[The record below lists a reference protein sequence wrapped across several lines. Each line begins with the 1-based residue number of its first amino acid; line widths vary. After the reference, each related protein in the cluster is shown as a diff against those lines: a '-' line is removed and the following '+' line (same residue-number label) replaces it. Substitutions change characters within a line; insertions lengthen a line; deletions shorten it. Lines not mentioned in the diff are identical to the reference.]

1 MSEGPDLP
9 NSPEN
14 ASPTVAM
21 AEAKW
26 AHMAKLEAAAADA
39 VKKDYGKSLEI
50 DGTSVSAMYDAITV
64 LRHMAKNELKATK
77 LLTNKQHRMIVNL
90 VDMLEGWK
98 DLEDYKV
105 AHEAMALANLM
116 NDNFRNLQES
126 SNTLK
131 TTVDNQNTNGEAINE
146 QLQELKQSVAT
157 LQSIVE
163 DLQTMNT
170 QTTSHPNSPQSR
182 PSTYADAVNKSSPSP
197 FSDPHHADVVAR
209 AKLANRHVIVKP
221 MADETRNKMNKQSEK
236 DLVSEMNEALANM
249 ATSVKD
255 ILYIMPVPG

>member
-14 ASPTVAM
+14 ASPTATM
-21 AEAKW
+21 AEAKR
-26 AHMAKLEAAAADA
+26 AHMAKLEAAADA

-64 LRHMAKNELKATK
+64 LWHMAKNELKATK
-77 LLTNKQHRMIVNL
+77 SLTNKQHRTIVNL

-98 DLEDYKV
+98 DLEDYKA
-105 AHEAMALANLM
+105 AHEATALANLM

-163 DLQTMNT
+163 DLQTTNT
-170 QTTSHPNSPQSR
+170 QTTSHPNSPQS
-182 PSTYADAVNKSSPSP
+182 
-197 FSDPHHADVVAR
+197 
-209 AKLANRHVIVKP
+209 
-221 MADETRNKMNKQSEK
+221 
-236 DLVSEMNEALANM
+236 
-249 ATSVKD
+249 
-255 ILYIMPVPG
+255 